1 MQFPDEQIKELEEV
15 CKDVRQVEE
24 GGLDYFYMPTLTL
37 PNGCNPSVVEAMLC
51 PVPRDGYPSRL
62 FFSVMVKTPFP
73 RNWNANGVR
82 IMERQWYAFS
92 YKNVTGTLLQMLGT
106 HLRGLKENR

>member
-1 MQFPDEQIKELEEV
+1 MDIPDEQIKELEKYFEGT
-15 CKDVRQVEE
+15 RRIEE
-24 GGLDYFYMPTLTL
+24 GGLIYFYIPTLVL
-37 PNGCNPSVVEAMLC
+37 PDGCEPKVVEAMLC
-51 PVPRDGYPSRL
+51 PVQRDGYPSRL
-62 FFSVMVKTPFP
+62 FLSAMVKTPFP

-92 YKNVTGTLLQMLGT
+92 YNHIKGTLLQMLAA